1 MAWILLA
8 AAIAFEIAA
17 TSALKLSDGFSHLG
31 WSAVVVVGYLSS
43 FTLLGQALKLQLEM
57 GVAYAVWAGV
67 GTAAIALIGALFMG
81 ETLNALK
88 IGGIVL
94 IIGGVVALNLAGA
107 H

>member
-8 AAIAFEIAA
+8 VAIAFEITA
-17 TSALKLSDGFSHLG
+17 TSALKLSNGFSHLG
-31 WSAVVVVGYLSS
+31 WTVVVAIGYLVS
-43 FTLLGQALKLQLEM
+43 FTLLAQALKLQLEM
-57 GVAYAVWAGV
+57 GVAYAVWSGV

-81 ETLNALK
+81 ESLNALK

-94 IIGGVVALNLAGA
+94 IIGGVVVLNLAGA